1 MKIKANFILPVL
13 LFISLGLLAYTL
25 YGFFGLKSSG
35 SAIHWQN
42 LALSADNKIVSDQRA
57 AAAKIGTVGS
67 QHIHADIKIYVSG
80 KQMNFADN
88 KYYMRSSFV
97 HFDNQQ
103 DKADA
108 GGVLHMHATGAPMWA
123 VLKSLGMEIG
133 NNCLTLENNEKLCN
147 NNKQMLKFFVNGKN
161 VGDIENYVF
170 KDLDKI
176 LVSYGDETGQQLI
189 EQIKSVTDYAKNH

>member
-1 MKIKANFILPVL
+1 MKIKANFILLVL

-25 YGFFGLKSSG
+25 YGFFWLKNSS
-35 SAIHWQN
+35 SAMHGQN
-42 LALSADNKIVSDQRA
+42 LALSADNEIVTDRRA
-57 AAAKIGTVGS
+57 AAAKIGAVGS
-67 QHIHADIKIYVSG
+67 QHIHADIKIYVNG

-103 DKADA
+103 NKADA
-108 GGVLHMHATGAPMWA
+108 GGVLHMHATGVPMWA

-133 NNCLTLENNEKLCN
+133 YNCLTLENNEKLCN

-161 VGDIENYVF
+161 VDDIENYVF

-176 LVSYGDETGQQLI
+176 LVSYVDETGQQLI
-189 EQIKSVTDYAKNH
+189 EQIISVTDYAKNH